1 MIPRAYIVEWRSNA
15 PWKSD
20 AQVEQDLIISRL
32 LAEFFLNSVIQ
43 NTLLFRG
50 GTALHKLFLGPPVRY
65 SEDLDLVQKEVGPI
79 GPVLSAIR
87 GIGDPLLG
95 NPRTHQKEDSVML
108 IYRADSEIRPIVPLR
123 IQIEVNTR
131 EHFIVF
137 PALKKHFDL
146 RSRWFSGECEVN
158 TYFLEELLATKLRAL
173 YQRKKG
179 RDLFDL
185 WYGLTKGKAEPE
197 KVVEAFRRYL
207 KSQGLRITREQLQRN
222 VLLKIK
228 DRNFLIDT
236 QPLLRPDISYS
247 AEEAYSLL
255 EEKLVNLLV

>member
-1 MIPRAYIVEWRSNA
+1 MIPRAYIVEWRASA

-32 LAEFFLNSVIQ
+32 LAEFFLNSIIQ
-43 NTLLFRG
+43 DTLLFRG
-50 GTALHKLFLGPPVRY
+50 GTALHKLFLTPPVHY
-65 SEDLDLVQKEVGPI
+65 SEDLDFVQKEADPI
-79 GPVLSAIR
+79 GPVLGAIR
-87 GIGDPLLG
+87 GVCDRLLG
-95 NPRTHQKEDSVML
+95 NPRTRHKEDSVML
-108 IYRADSEIRPIVPLR
+108 IYRTDSEIPPVVPLR
-123 IQIEVNTR
+123 IKVEVNTR
-131 EHFIVF
+131 KHLAVF
-137 PALKKHFDL
+137 PALKKHFDV
-146 RSRWFSGECEVN
+146 RSRWFSGECEIN
-158 TYFLEELLATKLRAL
+158 TYFIEELLATKLRAL

-185 WYGLTKGKAEPE
+185 WYGLTKGKAEPG
-197 KVVEAFRRYL
+197 KIAEAFHRYL
-207 KSQGLRITREQLQRN
+207 ESKGLRITREQLQRN
-222 VLLKIK
+222 LLLKIK

>member
-1 MIPRAYIVEWRSNA
+1 VIPRAYIVEWRANA
-15 PWKSD
+15 PWKID

-32 LAEFFLNSVIQ
+32 LVEFFLNSVIQ

-65 SEDLDLVQKEVGPI
+65 SEDLDLVQKEAGPI

-87 GIGDPLLG
+87 SICDRLLG
-95 NPRTHQKEDSVML
+95 NPRTRQKEDSVML
-108 IYRADSEIRPIVPLR
+108 IYRVDSEIPPVVPLR
-123 IQIEVNTR
+123 IKVEVNTR
-131 EHFIVF
+131 EHLAVF
-137 PALKKHFDL
+137 PALKKHFFVQ
-146 RSRWFSGECEVN
+146 SRWFSSECRVN
-158 TYFLEELLATKLRAL
+158 TYSLEELLATKLRAL

-185 WYGLTKGKAEPE
+185 WYGLTRGKAEPG
-197 KVVEAFRRYL
+197 KIVEAFRRYL
-207 KSQGLRITREQLQRN
+207 ESQGLKINREQLQRN
-222 VLLKIK
+222 LLLKIK

-236 QPLLRPDISYS
+236 KPLLRPDITYS

-255 EEKLVNLLV
+255 EEKLLNLLV

>member
-1 MIPRAYIVEWRSNA
+1 LIPRAYIVEWRSNA

-228 DRNFLIDT
+228 ERSFLIDT